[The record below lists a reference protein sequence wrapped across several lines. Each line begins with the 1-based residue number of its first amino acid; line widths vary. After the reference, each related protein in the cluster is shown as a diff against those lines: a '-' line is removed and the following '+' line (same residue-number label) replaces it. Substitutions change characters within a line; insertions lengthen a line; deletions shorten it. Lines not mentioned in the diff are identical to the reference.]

1 MAAAL
6 ALVLVAL
13 AAGAFDSVAR
23 AADLGPDA
31 PFLLSM
37 PDLSSPRATL
47 DALHSNGDVAV
58 RLIGNE
64 GIGWTLPPAI
74 LRMIATLN
82 VSEVAGAHVQ
92 LTAALA
98 AIRLYAVIDLIPA
111 DRFSDVPD
119 AAAVARDKIT
129 EWRVP
134 GTPIIIAKVVSGP
147 HSGQFLFSSETVA
160 LAGSLYDAASR
171 LPQPSD
177 SRVHIIDEWHTAPGP
192 LLPRGII
199 AALPASLRISLYDQ
213 AIWQWIGLAVLLG
226 VALVAMLTLIVWGIS
241 YDAHEERVA
250 RRYGHLVAAAM
261 MTAICAAVAVLAFYA
276 LKIFGDV
283 LGVLVLCMKV
293 LAVGGGAWFVI
304 AAVRLVGDLV
314 VQAGDVVSTSVVRQ
328 LIKVLCTLLAI
339 FAAITAGFLIA
350 NLFGVPVEPILAGLG
365 IGGLAIALAIR
376 PTLENVIGGLTL
388 FADRPIRVGEFGRFG
403 NESGTVEEI
412 GLRTTKVRRLD
423 DTLATIPNSELAQIR
438 IENVTRR
445 RKFLFNPTL
454 GLRYETTAAQ
464 LKQVEAGV
472 LAVLAEHPKVLD
484 DGSRIRFTSFGD
496 YALNL
501 DVFAYVDV
509 TKMPDFLVAQEEIN
523 LRIMDVVTR
532 AGTGFA
538 FPSQTNYIAKDT
550 VPGINDSGTNE

>member
-1 MAAAL
+1 
-6 ALVLVAL
+6 
-13 AAGAFDSVAR
+13 
-23 AADLGPDA
+23 
-31 PFLLSM
+31 
-37 PDLSSPRATL
+37 
-47 DALHSNGDVAV
+47 
-58 RLIGNE
+58 
-64 GIGWTLPPAI
+64 
-74 LRMIATLN
+74 
-82 VSEVAGAHVQ
+82 
-92 LTAALA
+92 
-98 AIRLYAVIDLIPA
+98 
-111 DRFSDVPD
+111 
-119 AAAVARDKIT
+119 
-129 EWRVP
+129 
-134 GTPIIIAKVVSGP
+134 
-147 HSGQFLFSSETVA
+147 
-160 LAGSLYDAASR
+160 
-171 LPQPSD
+171 
-177 SRVHIIDEWHTAPGP
+177 
-192 LLPRGII
+192 
-199 AALPASLRISLYDQ
+199 
-213 AIWQWIGLAVLLG
+213 
-226 VALVAMLTLIVWGIS
+226 
-241 YDAHEERVA
+241 
-250 RRYGHLVAAAM
+250 
-261 MTAICAAVAVLAFYA
+261 VAVLAFYA

>member
-1 MAAAL
+1 MIRLAAAL
-6 ALVLVAL
+6 ALAVVAL
-13 AAGAFDSVAR
+13 AGGGLAGGGLAGGALTGGAFGSVAR
-23 AADLGPDA
+23 ADDLGPDA

-47 DALHSNGDVAV
+47 DALRANGDVV
-58 RLIGNE
+58 TQRLTTQ
-64 GIGWTLPPAI
+64 GIGWTLPPTI

-82 VSEVAGAHVQ
+82 VSEVGGAHVK
-92 LTAALA
+92 LTIALA

-134 GTPIIIAKVVSGP
+134 GTPIVIAKVVAGP
-147 HSGQFLFSSETVA
+147 RSGQFLFSSETVDQ
-160 LAGSLYDAASR
+160 AGSLYDAASR
-171 LPQPSD
+171 LPQPGD
-177 SRVHIIDEWHTAPGP
+177 SKLRVIDEWHTAPGP
-192 LLPRGII
+192 LLPQGIL
-199 AALPASLRISLYDQ
+199 AALPASLQITLYDQ

-226 VALVAMLTLIVWGIS
+226 GALAAMLTLITWGIS
-241 YDAHEERVA
+241 HDARETRVA
-250 RRYGHLVAAAM
+250 HHYGHLVAAAM
-261 MTAICAAVAVLAFYA
+261 MAAISAAVAVLAFFA

-293 LAVGGGAWFVI
+293 LAVVGGAWFVI

-314 VQAGDVVSTSVVRQ
+314 VQGGDIVSTSVVRQ

-339 FAAITAGFLIA
+339 FAAIAAGFLIA
-350 NLFGVPVEPILAGLG
+350 TLFGVPIGPILAGLG

-403 NESGTVEEI
+403 NESGTIEEI

-454 GLRYETTAAQ
+454 GLRYETTAA
-464 LKQVEAGV
+464 A
-472 LAVLAEHPKVLD
+472 
-484 DGSRIRFTSFGD
+484 T
-496 YALNL
+496 
-501 DVFAYVDV
+501 
-509 TKMPDFLVAQEEIN
+509 
-523 LRIMDVVTR
+523 
-532 AGTGFA
+532 
-538 FPSQTNYIAKDT
+538 
-550 VPGINDSGTNE
+550 